1 MATTATDG
9 IVRASSAT
17 VPLQFTLA
25 MFVYTYL
32 RYAINTY
39 VLMTIT
45 VPRFD
50 DYYSISSRWESAE
63 GAESLLECCRRPPK
77 QTNSVANWHNERAV
91 SQFSS
96 SSSGPRMSAIIA
108 LAYLRWM
115 YSVVVPRCV
124 EYYQAS
130 YQSNRRCIY
139 LKTKNTST
147 TRAIVVY
154 ILQPTSPTSAV
165 CKSSEY
171 SEQWEAS

>member
-50 DYYSISSRWESAE
+50 DYYSISSR
-63 GAESLLECCRRPPK
+63 
-77 QTNSVANWHNERAV
+77 
-91 SQFSS
+91 
-96 SSSGPRMSAIIA
+96 
-108 LAYLRWM
+108 
-115 YSVVVPRCV
+115 
-124 EYYQAS
+124 
-130 YQSNRRCIY
+130 
-139 LKTKNTST
+139 
-147 TRAIVVY
+147 
-154 ILQPTSPTSAV
+154 
-165 CKSSEY
+165 
-171 SEQWEAS
+171 